1 MRATVSRRRQRADRP
16 VVAVTGAASGLG
28 LALLH
33 RLAGRADLAGL
44 VGLDTTQVPVPGV
57 DWRTTD
63 PHGPLPAT
71 GLDSVDVVVH
81 LAMSYDSTQPSAP
94 RRRLNVRGTAEVLAA
109 AQQADVHRV
118 VVVTSSDVYGAHTG
132 GPVPLP
138 DDAPLRAADDGG
150 LIGDLLAVERLVAD
164 LERGGLAVTV
174 LRPAPLVG
182 GPLGPAY
189 DGVLPRQLEATRLLA
204 LRGAE
209 PLWQVCHSDDLLA
222 ALELAA
228 TGAVVGV
235 VPVAS
240 DGWLRQTEVE
250 VLSGKRRLELPAAVA
265 QSTAERLHRLG
276 VTSSSPHELDRLLA
290 PIIVDTAVL
299 RTAGWAPGWT
309 NAGAVQAYLD
319 ATPTRDNRSGAY
331 TAAGATVALMGTAA
345 LVRRARRR
353 RRTL

>member
-1 MRATVSRRRQRADRP
+1 M
-16 VVAVTGAASGLG
+16 VAVTGAASGLG

-44 VGLDTTQVPVPGV
+44 VGLDATEAAVPGV
-57 DWRTTD
+57 DWRTFD
-63 PHGPLPAT
+63 PYGPLPST
-71 GLDSVDVVVH
+71 GLDQVDVMVH
-81 LAMSYDSTQPSAP
+81 LAMSYDSTQPGAP
-94 RRRLNVRGTAEVLAA
+94 RRQLNVHGTADVLAA
-109 AQQADVHRV
+109 ARQAEVHRV
-118 VVVTSSDVYGAHTG
+118 VVVTSSDVYGSHTG

-138 DDAPLRAADDGG
+138 DDAQLRAADDGG

-164 LERGGLAVTV
+164 LAGADLAVTV
-174 LRPAPLVG
+174 LRPAPLIG
-182 GPLGPAY
+182 GPLGAAY
-189 DGVLPRQLEATRLLA
+189 DGALPRLLEATRLLA

-209 PLWQVCHSDDLLA
+209 PLWQLCHSDDLLA
-222 ALELAA
+222 ALELAV

-250 VLSGKRRLELPAAVA
+250 LLSGKRRLELPAAVA
-265 QSTAERLHRLG
+265 QSTAERLRRLG
-276 VTSSSPHELDRLLA
+276 VTSSSPHDLDRLLA

-299 RTAGWAPGWT
+299 RTAGWTPQWT
-309 NAGAVQAYLD
+309 NRAAVQAYLD
-319 ATPTRDNRSGAY
+319 GSPSSDSRSGAY
-331 TAAGATVALMGTAA
+331 TAAGATVALVGTAA

>member
-1 MRATVSRRRQRADRP
+1 MRATVSRRRHRADRP

-28 LALLH
+28 LALLR

-44 VGLDTTQVPVPGV
+44 VGLDATAAPVPGV
-57 DWRTTD
+57 DWRTVD
-63 PHGPLPAT
+63 PGVPLPPA
-71 GLDSVDVVVH
+71 GLDNVDVVVH
-81 LAMSYDSTQPSAP
+81 LAMSYDSTQASGP
-94 RRRLNVRGTAEVLAA
+94 RRRLNVRGTADILAA
-109 AQQADVHRV
+109 ARQAEVQRL

-150 LIGDLLAVERLVAD
+150 LIGDLLAVEHLVAD
-164 LERGGLAVTV
+164 LDRGEPAVTV
-174 LRPAPLVG
+174 LRPAPLIG

-189 DGVLPRQLEATRLLA
+189 DGVLPRQLAATRLLA

-209 PLWQVCHSDDLLA
+209 PLWQVCHTDDLLT
-222 ALELAA
+222 ALELAV

-240 DGWLRQTEVE
+240 DGWLRQSEVE
-250 VLSGKRRLELPAAVA
+250 ALSGKRRLELPAAVA

-276 VTSSSPHELDRLLA
+276 ITASSPHELDRLLA
-290 PIIVDTAVL
+290 PIVVDTAVL

-309 NAGAVQAYLD
+309 NAAAVKAYLE
-319 ATPTRDNRSGAY
+319 AAPARDSRSGAY

-345 LVRRARRR
+345 LVRRARQRR
-353 RRTL
+353 RSR